1 MAAKEWLECVP
12 WDGKE
17 ASLPVG
23 GQLPVPGL
31 TPEKLVKRWEVLDAE
46 SDEGSRFVK
55 AAELKPTD
63 IIIGAE
69 MNKKSL
75 ERLYNTYGPGFV
87 TIKRATGGPGI
98 TWEQWF
104 KEFGT
109 DGLALWAIRN
119 KRFGGEAF
127 KIG

>member
-1 MAAKEWLECVP
+1 MAEKEWLECVP
-12 WDGKE
+12 WDGLE

-23 GQLPVPGL
+23 GQLQVPGM

-46 SDEGSRFVK
+46 AEEGTRFVK
-55 AAELKPTD
+55 AAELKKED

-75 ERLYNTYGPGFV
+75 ERIANTYGPKFV
-87 TIKRATGGPGI
+87 MLKRASGGALI
-98 TWEQWF
+98 TWQQWYDEF
-104 KEFGT
+104 KT

-119 KRFGGEAF
+119 KRFGGEVF